1 MNERSDFDVAPE
13 SRPRSGGDE
22 RTGDRRAGAR
32 VAVLGTGR
40 MGAAI
45 SERLKAGGFQVS
57 VWDRTNAKA
66 EALRVGRVAES
77 PADATREADFVISM
91 VTGPQAV
98 REVYFGPKGVF
109 EAAANKTIIEMSTA
123 GPDVALELAH
133 AAALNG
139 ARLIEAPVMGSVPAV
154 LGGTLVILAGA
165 AVAEDLEAARPVLQR
180 LGEVHDVGGLGS
192 APALKLVVNSLLAI
206 VSAAAAELMAA
217 GTRLGLDREQVFWAL
232 TRVAPGF
239 KVREAGFVRNV
250 HEPTLFAMRDMLK
263 DLDLGLSL
271 YRGAGGSG
279 STSPL
284 TSLTRELFARVTSQ
298 APGLDLSAI
307 VNAYSTELPLE
318 RQQKE
323 VA

>member
-1 MNERSDFDVAPE
+1 MNESSDFDAGPE
-13 SRPRSGGDE
+13 SRPQSGGHE
-22 RTGDRRAGAR
+22 RTGDRQAGTR

-40 MGAAI
+40 MGAAV
-45 SERLKAGGFQVS
+45 SERLKAGGIQVS
-57 VWDRTNAKA
+57 VWDRTKAKA
-66 EALRVGRVAES
+66 EALHVGRVAVS
-77 PADATREADFVISM
+77 PADATREADVVISM

-98 REVYFGPKGVF
+98 REVYFGAKGVF

-123 GPDVALELAH
+123 GPAVALELAH
-133 AAALNG
+133 AAALNS

-180 LGEVHDVGGLGS
+180 LGEVHYVGSLGS
-192 APALKLVVNSLLAI
+192 APALKLIVNSLLAI

-284 TSLTRELFARVTSQ
+284 TSLTRELFARVASQ

-307 VNAYSTELPLE
+307 VNAYST
-318 RQQKE
+318 
-323 VA
+323 